1 MLIVNAFFA
10 FMQKKLAFLQ
20 ERIYYVNMKV
30 KDIIKTKRLEMGL
43 TLAEVAVAV
52 GVSEGTVSRW
62 ESGEIKS
69 MKSERITKL
78 ADVLKINP
86 VLLTYSDIIDSV
98 SDEDRDTIMG
108 FLYNNTLAPKEDLS
122 EAENALR
129 LALNTFGYDL
139 FKVNG
144 EYKFIGNEGNGTIS
158 ENDVKKMV
166 ESMFAAVEYEAKK
179 IERRLWLDTIDTLTK
194 PSKKD

>member
-1 MLIVNAFFA
+1 
-10 FMQKKLAFLQ
+10 
-20 ERIYYVNMKV
+20 MKV

-43 TLAEVAVAV
+43 TLAEVATAV

-108 FLYNNTLAPKEDLS
+108 FLYNNTFVQKEDLT
-122 EAENALR
+122 ETENALR
-129 LALNTFGYDL
+129 VALNTFGYDL

-158 ENDVKKMV
+158 EDDVKKMV

-179 IERRLWLDTIDTLTK
+179 VDRRLWLDTIDKLNK
-194 PSKKD
+194 PS